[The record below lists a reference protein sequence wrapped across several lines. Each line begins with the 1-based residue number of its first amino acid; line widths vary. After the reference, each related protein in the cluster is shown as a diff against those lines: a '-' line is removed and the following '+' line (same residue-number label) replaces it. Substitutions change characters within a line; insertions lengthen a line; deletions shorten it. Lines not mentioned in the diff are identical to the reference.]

1 MLSDLLLEGAEI
13 ESAIQKEVLSQSNH
27 IKVAVTEIK
36 DCFDVAPSVE
46 RKDPVS
52 TCKRCGAS
60 FVLTSLQKLRSHIAG
75 KAIFGTRLVLALF
88 TMYTNKLFSQLIY
101 VVYLFTITIE
111 LLIVL
116 LIKSINLCELDYY

>member
-1 MLSDLLLEGAEI
+1 MSSDLLLEGAEI
-13 ESAIQKEVLSQSNH
+13 EIAIQKESTENLSQSNH

-75 KAIFGTRLVLALF
+75 KSIFGTRLALTLF
-88 TMYTNKLFSQLIY
+88 TITYTNKLFSQLIRA
-101 VVYLFTITIE
+101 I
-111 LLIVL
+111 
-116 LIKSINLCELDYY
+116 

>member
-1 MLSDLLLEGAEI
+1 MSSDLLLEGAEI
-13 ESAIQKEVLSQSNH
+13 ESAIQKDESTNH
-27 IKVAVTEIK
+27 IKLAVTEIK
-36 DCFDVAPSVE
+36 DCFDVTPSVE

-75 KAIFGTRLVLALF
+75 KSIFGTRLDLALF
-88 TMYTNKLFSQLIY
+88 TITYTNKLFSQLIY
-101 VVYLFTITIE
+101 VVCIFTIIIE

-116 LIKSINLCELDYY
+116 LIKSINPCELDCY